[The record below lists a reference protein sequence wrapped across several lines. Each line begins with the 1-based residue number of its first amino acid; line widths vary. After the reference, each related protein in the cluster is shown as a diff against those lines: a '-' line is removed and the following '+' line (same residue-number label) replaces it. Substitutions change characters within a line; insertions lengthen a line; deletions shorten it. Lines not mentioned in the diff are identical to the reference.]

1 MLFSGHGGGEILRRN
16 LRKYHQAACSYLGI
30 GVVIVI
36 LTIVFIPEAHY
47 RSGII
52 PLLAGIAVLLVLTYF
67 LYRGVRWLALVLCVL
82 ALARSCWWI
91 YSFMAFADEE
101 TRWVYIMNAL
111 LNVIVVYMLAR
122 AATVKK
128 ERMSHVRG

>member
-1 MLFSGHGGGEILRRN
+1 MHCSGHTGGKFLRRN
-16 LRKYHQAACSYLGI
+16 LRKYHQAAYSYLGI

-52 PLLAGIAVLLVLTYF
+52 PLLAGIAVLLALTYF

-82 ALARSCWWI
+82 ALARSSWWI
-91 YSFMAFADEE
+91 YSFIAFSEEE
-101 TRWVYIMNAL
+101 TRWVYMMNAL
-111 LNVIVVYMLAR
+111 LNMVVVYMLAR
-122 AATVKK
+122 AAAEKTESAV
-128 ERMSHVRG
+128 HQ

>member
-1 MLFSGHGGGEILRRN
+1 LRSNLRR
-16 LRKYHQAACSYLGI
+16 YHQAAYSYLGI

-52 PLLAGIAVLLVLTYF
+52 PLLGGIAVLLVLAYF
-67 LYRGVRWLALVLCVL
+67 VYRGIRWLVIVLSVL

-91 YSFMAFADEE
+91 YSFIAFADEE
-101 TRWVYIMNAL
+101 TRWVYMMNAM
-111 LNVIVVYMLAR
+111 LNTVVVYMLAK
-122 AATVKK
+122 AAAEKTEPAVHKI
-128 ERMSHVRG
+128 VD